1 MKKSIIIAHL
11 SIWFGFFSL
20 LSPLYF
26 LSPKVFQIPKDIIF
40 SIAISLM
47 FTALISFYSSSF
59 FIKRFIVEKPKNGIF
74 VIAFFILLIQ
84 CIVLLGF
91 FEIIDGNSLI
101 FVFILTIV
109 IILFIILG
117 GVFQFQIAWNN
128 KNNKLRLELEQQN
141 HESQMALLISQIN
154 PHFLFN
160 TLHNIDSLI
169 KRNAD
174 KASQSLIKLSEI
186 MRYMIQDTK
195 LDLVFVENEIEH
207 IENYISLEKL
217 RLKND
222 KFVSIDIKGNFKGCK
237 IAPMLFIPF
246 IENAFKHSVD
256 SDIEE
261 GISIKFRIDNNSILF
276 ICENI
281 YDISELEKDKSH
293 GIGLGTVEKRLSLIY
308 PEKHKLIINKENS
321 KFRVKLEINT
331 NEN

>member
-1 MKKSIIIAHL
+1 M
-11 SIWFGFFSL
+11 
-20 LSPLYF
+20 
-26 LSPKVFQIPKDIIF
+26 PKDIIF
-40 SIAISLM
+40 TIAISLM
-47 FTALISFYSSSF
+47 FTSLISFYSSSF
-59 FIKRFIVEKPKNGIF
+59 LIKRFIVEKPKNSIF
-74 VIAFFILLIQ
+74 VMVFFILLIQ
-84 CIVLLGF
+84 CIFLLGF

-128 KNNKLRLELEQQN
+128 KNNKVRLEMEQQN

-195 LDLVFVENEIEH
+195 LDLVFVENEIDH
-207 IENYISLEKL
+207 IKNYISLEKL

-222 KFVSIDIKGNFKGCK
+222 KFVNIDIKGNFKGCK

-256 SDIEE
+256 SDMEE
-261 GISIKFRIDNNSILF
+261 GISIKFLLENNSILF
-276 ICENI
+276 NCENI

-293 GIGLGTVEKRLSLIY
+293 GIGLETVKKRLDLLY
-308 PEKHKLIINKENS
+308 KNRHKLSINSNNLVFKVNLKIE
-321 KFRVKLEINT
+321 L

>member
-1 MKKSIIIAHL
+1 
-11 SIWFGFFSL
+11 
-20 LSPLYF
+20 
-26 LSPKVFQIPKDIIF
+26 
-40 SIAISLM
+40 M
-47 FTALISFYSSSF
+47 FTSLISFYSSSF
-59 FIKRFIVEKPKNGIF
+59 LIKRFIVEKPKNSIF
-74 VIAFFILLIQ
+74 VMVFFILLIQ
-84 CIVLLGF
+84 CIFLLGF

-128 KNNKLRLELEQQN
+128 KNNKVRLEMEQQN

-195 LDLVFVENEIEH
+195 LDLVFVENEIDH
-207 IENYISLEKL
+207 IKNYISLEKL

-222 KFVSIDIKGNFKGCK
+222 KFVNIDIKGNFKGCK

-256 SDIEE
+256 SDMEE
-261 GISIKFRIDNNSILF
+261 GISIKFLLENNSILF
-276 ICENI
+276 NCENI

-293 GIGLGTVEKRLSLIY
+293 GIGLETVKKRLDLLY
-308 PEKHKLIINKENS
+308 KNRHKLSINSNNLVFKVNLKIE
-321 KFRVKLEINT
+321 L

>member
-1 MKKSIIIAHL
+1 MKRSIIIAHL
-11 SIWFGFFSL
+11 SIWVGFFSL

-26 LSPKVFQIPKDIIF
+26 LSPKVFQMPKDIIF
-40 SIAISLM
+40 TIAISLM
-47 FTALISFYSSSF
+47 FTSLISFYSSSF
-59 FIKRFIVEKPKNGIF
+59 LIKRFIVEKPKNSIF
-74 VIAFFILLIQ
+74 VMVFFILLIQ
-84 CIVLLGF
+84 CIFLLGF

-128 KNNKLRLELEQQN
+128 KNNKVRLEMEQQN

-195 LDLVFVENEIEH
+195 LDLVFVENEIDH
-207 IENYISLEKL
+207 IKNYISLEKL

-222 KFVSIDIKGNFKGCK
+222 KFVNIDIKGNFKGCK

-256 SDIEE
+256 SDMEE
-261 GISIKFRIDNNSILF
+261 GISIKFLLENNSILF
-276 ICENI
+276 NCENI

-293 GIGLGTVEKRLSLIY
+293 GIGLETVKKRLDLLY
-308 PEKHKLIINKENS
+308 KNRHKLSINSNNLVFKVNLKIE
-321 KFRVKLEINT
+321 L